1 MKMETFSGENID
13 FFQRERERERE
24 RARERERE
32 DRFMQKILEIVF
44 DLFCE
49 RERVVGSQLF

>member
-24 RARERERE
+24 SERERERIGLCR
-32 DRFMQKILEIVF
+32 RFSK
-44 DLFCE
+44 
-49 RERVVGSQLF
+49 

>member
-24 RARERERE
+24 RARERERGSVYAE
-32 DRFMQKILEIVF
+32 DSRNSF
-44 DLFCE
+44 
-49 RERVVGSQLF
+49 

>member
-13 FFQRERERERE
+13 FFQRERE
-24 RARERERE
+24 RERERE